1 MSKCIPTL
9 SAKGFVTTIVDKAER
24 AIAYFC
30 VSQYS
35 QTNLYRGNVITLPW
49 LVQRYGSDA
58 LEMRNQLQSALNNY
72 LNRLFDEAQV
82 EVVVDDDSEAIS
94 LDTKII
100 VIDEGTRYDL
110 GYIIR
115 TTNNKVLDIFD
126 INNQGYIGKNPN
138 I

>member
-35 QTNLYRGNVITLPW
+35 QTNLYRGNVVTLPW